1 MANGALLRRS
11 QFSYTASASVRIT
24 SPSALISQRAT
35 QQRDLYQS
43 PLHSL
48 PHFRH
53 RHTAA
58 ATANHHMPLFE
69 HNSMAS
75 LSRILR
81 GCGDATTRP
90 NIYHHVSSAS
100 RKPLPVPL
108 VFWLINRTN
117 KFLWL
122 QKRRIISETSMRVS
136 TVVTGGICGCAL
148 NSAPAYS
155 QSSPDFLPPAH
166 PAIRFYLFPRQILQ
180 CQQPHLRPLP

>member
-11 QFSYTASASVRIT
+11 PVSYTASASVRIT
-24 SPSALISQRAT
+24 SPSALICSAAT

-48 PHFRH
+48 PHLPS

-69 HNSMAS
+69 QQLVAS

-81 GCGDATTRP
+81 GCGDATTRRKY
-90 NIYHHVSSAS
+90 YHHVSSAS
-100 RKPLPVPL
+100 RKLLPVPL
-108 VFWLINRTN
+108 VLLAIDRTD
-117 KFLWL
+117 KLLWL
-122 QKRRIISETSMRVS
+122 QKRRIIRRNSMRVS

-148 NSAPAYS
+148 KLCPAYS

-166 PAIRFYLFPRQILQ
+166 PADTVHFFPRQIL
-180 CQQPHLRPLP
+180 